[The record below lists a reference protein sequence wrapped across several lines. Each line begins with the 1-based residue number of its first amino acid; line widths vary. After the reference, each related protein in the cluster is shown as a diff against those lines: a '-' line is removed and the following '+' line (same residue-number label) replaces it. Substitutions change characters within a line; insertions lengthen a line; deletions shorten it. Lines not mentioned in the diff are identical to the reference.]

1 MIGEWLTRQ
10 QLFLIHSD
18 AKFVAERVG
27 GVNAPI
33 RDLAR
38 WTLQLLEER
47 KRLIETCNVARDALE
62 GCNLKASVHEALE
75 RLDAVPRAP

>member
-1 MIGEWLTRQ
+1 
-10 QLFLIHSD
+10 
-18 AKFVAERVG
+18 
-27 GVNAPI
+27 VNAPI